1 MESKFTKEMVD
12 DYADKLLIGLTE
24 EENKMVLDEFDIID
38 KQINIINEIPGIE
51 NVEPMTHTLDDFSY
65 ELREDVVEE
74 SIPIEELLQNCK
86 DSTAREVQVP
96 KVVGE

>member
-1 MESKFTKEMVD
+1 MGKFTKEIVD
-12 DYADKLLIGLTE
+12 DLADKLLIGLTD

-38 KQINIINEIPGIE
+38 EQINIINNIPGIE
-51 NVEPMTHTLDDFSY
+51 KVEPMTHALDDFEY

-74 SIPIEELLQNCK
+74 SIPIEELLQNC
-86 DSTAREVQVP
+86 DNYAAREVEVP